1 VLLQATA
8 LKLHATKGEMEQVL
22 QDAKARLEAGLPPT
36 DDAEMEWSALVR
48 QQQTLEDLKTQR
60 EQVRL

>member
-1 VLLQATA
+1 
-8 LKLHATKGEMEQVL
+8 LKLHATKGELEQVL
-22 QDAKARLEAGLPPT
+22 QDAKARLEAGQPPT

-48 QQQTLEDLKTQR
+48 QQQTLEDLKAQR